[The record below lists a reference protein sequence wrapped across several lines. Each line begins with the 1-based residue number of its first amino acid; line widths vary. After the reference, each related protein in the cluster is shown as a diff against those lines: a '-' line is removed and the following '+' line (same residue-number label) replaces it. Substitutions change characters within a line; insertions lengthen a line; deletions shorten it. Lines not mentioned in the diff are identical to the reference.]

1 MKNKAFG
8 YIRVS
13 GKGQIKGDG
22 FLRQEKAIHDYAQTK
37 GIEIM
42 KVYREKGVSG
52 TLADRPA
59 LLELIFDLEKNG
71 HGIKTVVV
79 EKLDRLA
86 RDLMIQETII
96 QQFRENGVDLIS
108 CCEGPG
114 LLDNDPT
121 RKLVRQLMGA
131 IAEYEKTMLVEKLKV
146 ARKRKKEKTGS
157 CEGRKPYREKAP
169 ETVERIKELRK
180 KPKRKR
186 RKTYKEIS
194 EILNEEKIATLN
206 GQPWNLQTVR
216 NVLQ

>member
-1 MKNKAFG
+1 
-8 YIRVS
+8 
-13 GKGQIKGDG
+13 
-22 FLRQEKAIHDYAQTK
+22 
-37 GIEIM
+37 
-42 KVYREKGVSG
+42 
-52 TLADRPA
+52 
-59 LLELIFDLEKNG
+59 
-71 HGIKTVVV
+71 
-79 EKLDRLA
+79 
-86 RDLMIQETII
+86 
-96 QQFRENGVDLIS
+96 
-108 CCEGPG
+108 
-114 LLDNDPT
+114 
-121 RKLVRQLMGA
+121 MGA